1 MEEEHSIH
9 EIKRMKFTIDELD
22 DDFEY
27 YLSLNFSIIIYFHS
41 DLASILI
48 MTRSQT
54 RSLLQDVEVI
64 TTGRRDPPG
73 NKSKQ

>member
-1 MEEEHSIH
+1 
-9 EIKRMKFTIDELD
+9 MKFIIDELD
-22 DDFEY
+22 DDSEY

-41 DLASILI
+41 DLASIRI

-73 NKSKQ
+73 NKPKQ